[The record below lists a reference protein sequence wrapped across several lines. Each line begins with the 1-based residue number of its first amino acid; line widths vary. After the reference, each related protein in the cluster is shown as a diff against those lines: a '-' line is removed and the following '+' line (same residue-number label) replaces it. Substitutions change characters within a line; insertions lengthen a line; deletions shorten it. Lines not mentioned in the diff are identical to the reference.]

1 MVVSNA
7 INLAACSVKKVESP
21 MGEKVMDVV
30 VSARACYTQPGLLL
44 GFLHIKRVI
53 LIANSHCDMVLS
65 YW

>member
-30 VSARACYTQPGLLL
+30 VSARPCYTQPALL
-44 GFLHIKRVI
+44 GVLHIK
-53 LIANSHCDMVLS
+53 
-65 YW
+65 